1 MLFQS
6 YAFIFGFL
14 PAVVLGCHLLGRPGI
29 DRRWRLW
36 LLVVASVVFYGVLSP
51 ASLPFLALSCTVNF
65 MLARRA
71 LAGAAVA
78 FNVLLLL
85 AFKYSAEL
93 GWAGGYFPLG
103 ASFITF
109 IQIVYQIET
118 LNAALR
124 RLSLPEY
131 LQVSTFFG
139 FVTSGPVISPAEVV
153 AQQDANADAATAAGS
168 RPDGEHLLAGVALF
182 ALGLFKK
189 LVIADPLAPHAA
201 AVFDAAQAGQALTAG
216 DAWTG
221 GTLYMLQ
228 LYFDF
233 SGYSDMAVAVGALVG
248 LRLPLNFNSPF
259 KATTVMDYWRRWH
272 MTLTR
277 FITHYLYLPL
287 AVRATRWLGAREE
300 ARDKA
305 RGNKGGNEG
314 ENDGGAEAAAT
325 GQVPRFMLT
334 VALPTIAAFTVA
346 GVWHGNGWTFFLY
359 GLYWGVVLTAYQA
372 WSRYSPLRLP
382 APLAW
387 ALTMVCA
394 LVSLVIFRS
403 PTVGAAGR
411 ILQSAVGLGAVP
423 GAGHG
428 ATALLPAGLALVVL
442 ALIAALVLLPNS
454 QQLLRGYRLSSDEV
468 EPPPRL
474 AGLAWTATPAGAV
487 ALGIT
492 LAAAL
497 LMGGGPTQFLYYK
510 F

>member
-14 PAVVLGCHLLGRPGI
+14 PAVVLGCHLLGGPGI
-29 DRRWRLW
+29 DRRWRIW
-36 LLVVASVVFYGVLSP
+36 LLVVASLVFYGVLSP
-51 ASLPFLALSCTVNF
+51 ASLPFLALSCSVNF
-65 MLARRA
+65 ILARRA
-71 LAGAAVA
+71 LAGAAVV

-93 GWAGGYFPLG
+93 GWAGGYLPLG

-118 LNAALR
+118 LNAGLR

-139 FVTSGPVISPAEVV
+139 YVTSGPVISPAEMV
-153 AQQDANADAATAAGS
+153 AQQDHAAIAVFDA
-168 RPDGEHLLAGVALF
+168 RPDGEHLLAGTALF

-201 AVFDAAQAGQALTAG
+201 AVFDAAQAGQALSAA

-221 GTLYMLQ
+221 GALYMLQ

-233 SGYSDMAVAVGALVG
+233 SGYSDMAIAVGALVG

-287 AVRATRWLGAREE
+287 AVRAARWLGARED
-300 ARDKA
+300 AGRA
-305 RGNKGGNEG
+305 VG
-314 ENDGGAEAAAT
+314 EL
-325 GQVPRFMLT
+325 PRFALA
-334 VALPTIAAFTVA
+334 VALPTVFAFTVA
-346 GVWHGNGWTFFLY
+346 GVWHGNGWTFFFY

-382 APLAW
+382 LLLAW

-403 PTVGAAGR
+403 PSVDAAGR
-411 ILQSAVGLGAVP
+411 ILQGALGLGAVS
-423 GAGHG
+423 GAG
-428 ATALLPAGLALVVL
+428 APLLPAGLALVVVVL
-442 ALIAALVLLPNS
+442 TAALVLLPNS
-454 QQLLRGYRLSSDEV
+454 QQLLRRYCLSSDEV
-468 EPPPRL
+468 EAPPRL
-474 AGLAWTATPAGAV
+474 AWLAWTATPAGAV
-487 ALGIT
+487 SLGVT